1 MRVPPVPPPD
11 VERDGHH
18 GVEDDDVGPE
28 GEEAR
33 EGSVDTIQPGEEG
46 REHRALLV
54 LPDTVP
60 HRQDRAHERQEAKDL
75 VRGDSHMG

>member
-28 GEEAR
+28 GEEAGEAGVNSFLSGQVDR
-33 EGSVDTIQPGEEG
+33 E
-46 REHRALLV
+46 L
-54 LPDTVP
+54 
-60 HRQDRAHERQEAKDL
+60 
-75 VRGDSHMG
+75 